1 MLMIHSQAVAQ
12 TPLMYEQE
20 WAGLLARI
28 AAGDQPALAEFYD
41 ASSAKVFGLVMKI
54 LADRTVAEEV
64 TMDVYTQVWRR
75 ASSYDA
81 ERGTPGS
88 WLMTLAKTRA
98 IDRFRSSYLE
108 RGRQVPLDHAAEVP
122 GDRATPEQYSAG
134 LERQRLVQ
142 EAMASLSAEQR
153 QAIALAYY
161 WGLSQSEI
169 ADRLQLPLGTVKT
182 RMRLGMIRLREVL
195 APHGEG
201 VRS

>member
-1 MLMIHSQAVAQ
+1 MIHSQAVAQ
-12 TPLMYEQE
+12 TPSMHEQE

-54 LADRTVAEEV
+54 LADRTAAEEV
-64 TMDVYTQVWRR
+64 TMDVYVQVWRR

>member
-1 MLMIHSQAVAQ
+1 MIQSEAMAEAPSMH
-12 TPLMYEQE
+12 EQE

-28 AAGDQPALAEFYD
+28 AVGDQSALGELYD
-41 ASSAKVFGLVMKI
+41 ASSAKVFGLAMKI
-54 LADRTVAEEV
+54 LGDHAAAEE
-64 TMDVYTQVWRR
+64 TTLDVYAQVWRR

-88 WLMTLAKTRA
+88 WLMTLAKHRA

-108 RGRQVPLDHAAEVP
+108 RGRQVPLEHTAELP
-122 GDRATPEQYSAG
+122 GHEETPEQYSAG

-142 EAMASLSAEQR
+142 QALASLSVEQR

-161 WGLSQSEI
+161 WGMSQSEI
-169 ADRLQLPLGTVKT
+169 AEQLKLPLGTVKT
-182 RMRLGMIRLREVL
+182 RMRLGMIKLREVF

-201 VRS
+201 LLS

>member
-1 MLMIHSQAVAQ
+1 MAHQRGSVA
-12 TPLMYEQE
+12 
-20 WAGLLARI
+20 
-28 AAGDQPALAEFYD
+28 
-41 ASSAKVFGLVMKI
+41 AS
-54 LADRTVAEEV
+54 V
-64 TMDVYTQVWRR
+64 TGVGPRR
-75 ASSYDA
+75 NS
-81 ERGTPGS
+81 ERSGS
-88 WLMTLAKTRA
+88 
-98 IDRFRSSYLE
+98 
-108 RGRQVPLDHAAEVP
+108 
-122 GDRATPEQYSAG
+122 TPEQYSAD

>member
-1 MLMIHSQAVAQ
+1 MIHSQAVAQ

-75 ASSYDA
+75 ASTYDT

-88 WLMTLAKTRA
+88 WLMMLAKTSA

-108 RGRQVPLDHAAEVP
+108 RGRQVPLDQAAELP
-122 GDRATPEQYSAG
+122 GDAATPEQYSAD

>member
-1 MLMIHSQAVAQ
+1 MIHSQAVAQ

-75 ASSYDA
+75 ASTYDT

-88 WLMTLAKTRA
+88 WLMMLAKTRA

-108 RGRQVPLDHAAEVP
+108 RGRQVPLDQAAEVP
-122 GDRATPEQYSAG
+122 GDAATPEQYSAD

-169 ADRLQLPLGTVKT
+169 ADRLKLQLGTVKT

-201 VRS
+201 LRS

>member
-1 MLMIHSQAVAQ
+1 MIHSQAVAQ

-41 ASSAKVFGLVMKI
+41 ASSAKVFGLAMKI

-75 ASSYDA
+75 ASTYDT

-88 WLMTLAKTRA
+88 WLMMLAKTRA

-108 RGRQVPLDHAAEVP
+108 RGRQVPLDQAAELP
-122 GDRATPEQYSAG
+122 GDAATPEQYSAD

>member
-1 MLMIHSQAVAQ
+1 MIHSQAVAQ

-75 ASSYDA
+75 ASTYDT

-88 WLMTLAKTRA
+88 WLMMLAKTRA

-108 RGRQVPLDHAAEVP
+108 RGRQVPLDQAAEVP
-122 GDRATPEQYSAG
+122 GDAATPEQYSAD

>member
-1 MLMIHSQAVAQ
+1 MIHSQAVAQ
-12 TPLMYEQE
+12 PPLMYEQE

-75 ASSYDA
+75 ASTYDT

-88 WLMTLAKTRA
+88 WLMMLAKTSA

-108 RGRQVPLDHAAEVP
+108 RGRQVPLDQAAELP
-122 GDRATPEQYSAG
+122 GDAATPEQYSAD

>member
-1 MLMIHSQAVAQ
+1 MCDTQTVANARSIH
-12 TPLMYEQE
+12 EQE

-28 AAGDQPALAEFYD
+28 AVGDPSALAEFYD
-41 ASSAKVFGLVMKI
+41 ASSAKVFGLAMKI
-54 LADRTVAEEV
+54 LGDRAAAEEA
-64 TMDVYTQVWRR
+64 TLDVYTQIWRR
-75 ASSYDA
+75 ISTYDA

-88 WLMTLAKTRA
+88 WLMTLAKHRA

-108 RGRQVPLDHAAEVP
+108 WGRHVPLEQAAELS
-122 GDRATPEQYSAG
+122 GHEDTPEQYSVG

-142 EAMASLSAEQR
+142 KALAHLSAEQR

-169 ADRLQLPLGTVKT
+169 ADQLKLPVGTVKT

-201 VRS
+201 VLS

>member
-1 MLMIHSQAVAQ
+1 MMQSQAVAQ
-12 TPLMYEQE
+12 APSMHEQE
-20 WAGLLARI
+20 WTGLLARI

-41 ASSAKVFGLVMKI
+41 ASSAKVFGLAMKI
-54 LADRTVAEEV
+54 LGERTAAEDV

-75 ASSYDA
+75 ASTYDA

-108 RGRQVPLDHAAEVP
+108 RGRQVPLDQVAELS
-122 GDRATPEQYSAG
+122 GDADTPEQYSAG

-142 EAMASLSAEQR
+142 EALACLSTEQR

-169 ADRLQLPLGTVKT
+169 ADRLKLPLGTVKT

-201 VRS
+201 LRS

>member
-1 MLMIHSQAVAQ
+1 MCDTQTVANARSIH
-12 TPLMYEQE
+12 EQE

-28 AAGDQPALAEFYD
+28 AVGDPSALAEFYD
-41 ASSAKVFGLVMKI
+41 ASSAKVFGLAMKI
-54 LADRTVAEEV
+54 LGDRAAAEEA
-64 TMDVYTQVWRR
+64 TLDVYTQIWRR
-75 ASSYDA
+75 ISTYDA

-88 WLMTLAKTRA
+88 WLMTLAKHRA

-108 RGRQVPLDHAAEVP
+108 RGRHVPLEQAAELS
-122 GDRATPEQYSAG
+122 GHEDTPEQYSVG

-142 EAMASLSAEQR
+142 KALAHLSAEQR

-169 ADRLQLPLGTVKT
+169 ADQLKLPVGTVKT

-201 VRS
+201 VLS

>member
-1 MLMIHSQAVAQ
+1 MFETLTVAQ
-12 TPLMYEQE
+12 APSMYEQE
-20 WAGLLARI
+20 WTGLLARI
-28 AAGDQPALAEFYD
+28 AAGDQPALAELYD
-41 ASSAKVFGLVMKI
+41 ASSAKVFGLAMKI
-54 LADRTVAEEV
+54 LGDRTVAEEV

-75 ASSYDA
+75 ASTYDT

-88 WLMTLAKTRA
+88 WLMMLAKTRA

-108 RGRQVPLDHAAEVP
+108 RGRQVPLDQAAELP
-122 GDRATPEQYSAG
+122 GDAATPEQYSAD

>member
-1 MLMIHSQAVAQ
+1 MIQSEAMAQA
-12 TPLMYEQE
+12 PSMHEQE

-28 AAGDQPALAEFYD
+28 AVGDQSALGELYD
-41 ASSAKVFGLVMKI
+41 ASSAKVFGLAMKI
-54 LADRTVAEEV
+54 LGDHAAAEE
-64 TMDVYTQVWRR
+64 TTLDVYTQVWRR

-88 WLMTLAKTRA
+88 WLMTLAKHRA

-108 RGRQVPLDHAAEVP
+108 RGRQVPLEHTAELP
-122 GDRATPEQYSAG
+122 GHEETPEQYSAG

-142 EAMASLSAEQR
+142 QALASLSVEQR

-161 WGLSQSEI
+161 WGMSQSEI
-169 ADRLQLPLGTVKT
+169 AEQLKLPLGTVKT
-182 RMRLGMIRLREVL
+182 RMRLGMIKLREVL

-201 VRS
+201 

>member
-1 MLMIHSQAVAQ
+1 MIHSQAVAQ

-201 VRS
+201 LRS

>member
-1 MLMIHSQAVAQ
+1 
-12 TPLMYEQE
+12 
-20 WAGLLARI
+20 
-28 AAGDQPALAEFYD
+28 
-41 ASSAKVFGLVMKI
+41 
-54 LADRTVAEEV
+54 
-64 TMDVYTQVWRR
+64 
-75 ASSYDA
+75 
-81 ERGTPGS
+81 
-88 WLMTLAKTRA
+88 MTLAKTRA

>member
-1 MLMIHSQAVAQ
+1 MIQSEAMAQA
-12 TPLMYEQE
+12 PSMHEQE

-28 AAGDQPALAEFYD
+28 AVGDQSALAELYD
-41 ASSAKVFGLVMKI
+41 ASSAKVFGLAMRI
-54 LADRTVAEEV
+54 LGDHAAAEE
-64 TMDVYTQVWRR
+64 TTLDVYTQVWRR

-88 WLMTLAKTRA
+88 WLMTLAKHRA

-108 RGRQVPLDHAAEVP
+108 RGRQVPLEHTAELP
-122 GDRATPEQYSAG
+122 GHEETPEQYSAG

-142 EAMASLSAEQR
+142 QALASLSVEQR

-161 WGLSQSEI
+161 WGMSQSEI
-169 ADRLQLPLGTVKT
+169 AEQLKLPLGTVKT
-182 RMRLGMIRLREVL
+182 RMRLGMIKLREVL

-201 VRS
+201 